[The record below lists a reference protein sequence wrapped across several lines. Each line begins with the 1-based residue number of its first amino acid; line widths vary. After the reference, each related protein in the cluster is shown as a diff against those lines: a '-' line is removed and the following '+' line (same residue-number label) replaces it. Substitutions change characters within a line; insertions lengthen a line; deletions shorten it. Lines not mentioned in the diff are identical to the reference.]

1 MSPLITRTQLQLSLV
16 LFKSISLHSQTHTQR
31 VSINGSQ
38 HHIKSSL
45 LWNPTKLSRIN
56 INSKSRQLLHLTVK
70 DLHHLQYLLFPFIE
84 IVLRNQIFSALLHQL
99 SPSLQTI
106 LKLILLGHANQQS
119 KITLNQLQFSPYLSS
134 IH

>member
-16 LFKSISLHSQTHTQR
+16 LLKSIPLHSQTHTQR
-31 VSINGSQ
+31 VSINRSQ
-38 HHIKSSL
+38 HHIKNSL
-45 LWNPTKLSRIN
+45 LWHPTKLSRIN
-56 INSKSRQLLHLTVK
+56 INSKSRQLLNLTVK
-70 DLHHLQYLLFPFIE
+70 DLHDLQYLFFPLIK
-84 IVLRNQIFSALLHQL
+84 IILRNQIFSALLRQL